1 MVGLCAVTA
10 CQPQAGAS
18 ASATP
23 PPTDAVVEPSALTPA
38 PTPDIGSVFPTQS
51 RAFDRVPPTALPD
64 LGEAPADVV
73 AAVVQDA
80 RATLGLAADVPVTIV
95 RAEAVTWP
103 DGSLG
108 CPEPGVSYLA
118 APARGYWIEL
128 EAADRPLDYRVTLD
142 DRFRLCQR

>member
-1 MVGLCAVTA
+1 MTA
-10 CQPQAGAS
+10 CQPHDGAS

-23 PPTDAVVEPSALTPA
+23 PPIDAVVEPSALTPA
-38 PTPDIGSVFPTQS
+38 PTPDIGSAFPTQS
-51 RAFDRVPPTALPD
+51 RTFDRVPPTALPE

-80 RATLGLAADVPVTIV
+80 RATVGLAAEVPVTIV

-108 CPEPGVSYLA
+108 CPEPGASYLA
-118 APARGYWIEL
+118 APVAGYWIEL
-128 EAADRPLDYRVTLD
+128 EASDRRLDYRVPLD
-142 DRFRLCQR
+142 GRFRLCQR